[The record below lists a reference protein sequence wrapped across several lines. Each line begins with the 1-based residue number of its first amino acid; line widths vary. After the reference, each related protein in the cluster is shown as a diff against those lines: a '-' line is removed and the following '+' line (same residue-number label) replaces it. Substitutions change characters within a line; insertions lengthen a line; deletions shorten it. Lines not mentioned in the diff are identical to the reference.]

1 MTHFPPKRIL
11 VAFDFSEHSF
21 RAWKYA
27 RDLAN
32 RFGSQLDAVY
42 VTSLAEKERVERA
55 LGAALED
62 ADGIHVVEGPVAEAV
77 IDTARATRAE
87 LIVMGTAGLTGL
99 RRLVHPSYTEDVA
112 RRSPIPVL
120 AVHADTRLP
129 RSVLAPVN
137 LEPYSLRAFGMA
149 EKVAAAFGAR
159 VTLFNAAEDATGEAV
174 ARRDLGM
181 IVGKRVSPVIA
192 EIKVVGGRAVEA
204 IIDEAPRHELIVLAA
219 HTKGFLSEAILGTT
233 AEQVLRRSMTPVL
246 CVPAEPPR
254 AQPRRARRTPAKKL
268 HSAHASGRRSGA
280 LGGRRR
286 GVGRRGHRRLAR
298 R

>member
-1 MTHFPPKRIL
+1 MTHFPPKKIL

-32 RFGSQLDAVY
+32 RFGSRLEAVY
-42 VTSLAEKERVERA
+42 VTALVDRDRLERA
-55 LGAALED
+55 LAAALED
-62 ADGIHVVEGPVAEAV
+62 ANGLHLVDGPITETIIG
-77 IDTARATRAE
+77 TAKSTGAE

-99 RRLVHPSYTEDVA
+99 RRLMRPSYTEDVA
-112 RRSPIPVL
+112 RRSPLPVL

-137 LEPYSLRAFGMA
+137 LEPYSLRAFAMA

-159 VTLFNAAEDATGEAV
+159 VTLFNAAQDATGEAV

-181 IVGKRVSPVIA
+181 VIGKRVSPVIA
-192 EIKVVGGRAVEA
+192 EIKVVGGGAVDS
-204 IIDEAPRHELIVLAA
+204 IIEEAPRHELIVLAA
-219 HTKGFLSEAILGTT
+219 HTKGLLSEAVLGTT

-246 CVPAEPPR
+246 CVPAEVPHARPR
-254 AQPRRARRTPAKKL
+254 QKVPRRRALARRRP
-268 HSAHASGRRSGA
+268 SA
-280 LGGRRR
+280 RRR
-286 GVGRRGHRRLAR
+286 VLGRRGAAR
-298 R
+298 RAAGSLRR